1 MNNLSDKQIF
11 VLFIL
16 LQSILIF
23 IFVKNFGIPGLK
35 SSDKND
41 CEIGIDSSDDILQV
55 LAIANWLD
63 IKLFIAEPQRLFKYL
78 NKQELELLEKS
89 GYSFGIQK
97 NLMPNKIILGVF
109 ESNFST
115 KSEITVN
122 KLIFIVFFLYFFLKN
137 SKSIS

>member
-1 MNNLSDKQIF
+1 MYKVLRKNIF

-16 LQSILIF
+16 PQSVVIF
-23 IFVKNFGIPGLK
+23 ILVKNYGIPVSK

-41 CEIGIDSSDDILQV
+41 CEIAIDSSDYIIQV
-55 LAIANWLD
+55 LAIANSLD

-89 GYSFGIQK
+89 DYSFGIKK
-97 NLMPNKIILGVF
+97 NFMPNKIILGVF

-115 KSEITVN
+115 ESELTVN
-122 KLIFIVFFLYFFLKN
+122 KLIFIVFFLYIFFK
-137 SKSIS
+137 I

>member
-16 LQSILIF
+16 LESALIF
-23 IFVKNFGIPGLK
+23 ILIENYGIPRLK
-35 SSDKND
+35 SSDKNN
-41 CEIGIDSSDDILQV
+41 CEIGIDSSDGIIQV

-63 IKLFIAEPQRLFKYL
+63 IQLFIAEPQRLFKYL

-109 ESNFST
+109 ESNLST
-115 KSEITVN
+115 ESEITVN
-122 KLIFIVFFLYFFLKN
+122 KLIFIVFLYIFF
-137 SKSIS
+137 